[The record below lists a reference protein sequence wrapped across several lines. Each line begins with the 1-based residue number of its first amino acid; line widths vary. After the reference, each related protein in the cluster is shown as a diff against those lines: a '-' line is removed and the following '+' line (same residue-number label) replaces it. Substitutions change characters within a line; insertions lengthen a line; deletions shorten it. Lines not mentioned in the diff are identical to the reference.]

1 MITGPHF
8 AAALAFV
15 LDHEGGYVNH
25 PRDPGGET
33 NMGISRRAYPD
44 EDIAAMTR
52 ERAAELYHR
61 DYWLPARCDAL
72 AWPLC
77 AVVFDAA
84 VNHGVKRAVQ
94 LLQDELSVMADGKPG
109 PVTLAS
115 AARERPARLALQMI
129 AARERLYNGLAIADS
144 RRRVF
149 LRGWL
154 NRMGALRELVRTQ
167 PEQPQRAA

>member
-1 MITGPHF
+1 MLTSPHF

-15 LDHEGGYVNH
+15 LEHEGGYVNH
-25 PRDPGGET
+25 PADPGGET
-33 NMGISRRAYPD
+33 NLGISRRAYPD

-52 ERAAELYHR
+52 ERAGELYHR

-84 VNHGVKRAVQ
+84 VNHGAKRAVQ
-94 LLQDELSVMADGKPG
+94 LLQDELRVTVDGKPG

-115 AARERPARLALQMI
+115 AARVSAVHAALQMI
-129 AARERLYNGLAIADS
+129 AARMRLYNRLAIADS

-154 NRMGALRELVRTQ
+154 NRMADLRELVRTQ
-167 PEQPQRAA
+167 PDQPARAA